1 MKKIII
7 CSLIILILSGCTV
20 NYDLEFENDLIKE
33 KLELDVTENDYAEY
47 ISKIEKDDVEEN
59 MYKFFEAFE
68 IPNDIKMPNQFHKKE
83 SKRGNDNI
91 NLKFTYDNYD
101 YESFNSSYILN
112 NCFYDVVVLNEEND
126 YYISAKGPL
135 ACPLND
141 ANIRIKTDKK
151 VINTNAKYE
160 NGYYT
165 WDITEDDY
173 ENIELYFHISKTEPF
188 NEIIEEEKTNYN
200 FIWIIILTLG
210 LVALFYLL
218 KKQNNKLY

>member
-135 ACPLND
+135 ACPLNKVKKK
-141 ANIRIKTDKK
+141 IK
-151 VINTNAKYE
+151 IAFY
-160 NGYYT
+160 
-165 WDITEDDY
+165 DD
-173 ENIELYFHISKTEPF
+173 F
-188 NEIIEEEKTNYN
+188 
-200 FIWIIILTLG
+200 
-210 LVALFYLL
+210 
-218 KKQNNKLY
+218 

>member
-47 ISKIEKDDVEEN
+47 FSNIEKDDVEEN

-141 ANIRIKTDKK
+141 ANIRINTDRK

-210 LVALFYLL
+210 LVVLFYLL

>member
-141 ANIRIKTDKK
+141 ANIRIKTDRK

-210 LVALFYLL
+210 LVVLFYLL

>member
-141 ANIRIKTDKK
+141 ANIRIKTDRK

>member
-126 YYISAKGPL
+126 YYFSAKGPL

-141 ANIRIKTDKK
+141 ANIRIKTDRK

-200 FIWIIILTLG
+200 FIWIIILSLG

>member
-83 SKRGNDNI
+83 SKRSNDNI

-141 ANIRIKTDKK
+141 ANIRIKTDRK

-210 LVALFYLL
+210 LVVLFYLL